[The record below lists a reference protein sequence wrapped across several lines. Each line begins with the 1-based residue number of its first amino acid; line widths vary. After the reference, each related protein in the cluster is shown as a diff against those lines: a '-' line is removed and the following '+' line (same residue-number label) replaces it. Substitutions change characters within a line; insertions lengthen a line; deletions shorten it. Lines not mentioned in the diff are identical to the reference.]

1 MCEKKARLLETSIDS
16 LVPSTSPFLVTTS
29 PPAPKPS
36 TINFFFFSLSAFSLR
51 AQKSISERG
60 NQRDRDRERAQARS
74 GGNKSKPKNDGLTPE
89 QRRERDAKAL
99 QEKAKKKAAAEQ
111 AGGINAG
118 TDSNTLMPPQ
128 VPFGTWDETER
139 SGTRRSVPRLARLKR
154 VKRAVPR
161 APLLSHCYS
170 SPHTHSIMA
179 SLPQPTQPLPPPFN
193 RPPPP
198 STVRPQMTLNP
209 HPPPSSSSTNTNA
222 NKTTSLAVTQNSRSK
237 ILESQKLKDKE
248 AKERKEETNNKIAS
262 RKAISVILRREAT
275 KALIE
280 KKKKGS
286 KRLLPKTVLEALH
299 ERITALR
306 WESALKV
313 FELLQEQLWY
323 RPNAAVYVKL
333 IVMLGKCK
341 QPEKAH
347 ELFEAMIEEGCDVN
361 TESYTAL
368 VSAYGRSGLF
378 HKAFSLLE
386 RMKTTPDCQ
395 PDVHTYSILI
405 KSCLQVF
412 AYDKVQALLSDME
425 VQGIRPNTI
434 TYNTLIDAY
443 GKSKRFA
450 EMEST
455 LVEMLSE
462 QDCEPDV
469 WTMNSVLRAFGNSGQ
484 IETMEKCFER
494 FQSAGIQAN
503 IMTFNILL
511 DSYGKA
517 GKYEKMSAV
526 MEYMQKYHYSWTIVT
541 YNVVIDAFGRAGDLK
556 QMEYLFRLM
565 RSERIKPSCV
575 TLCSLVRAYGLA
587 GKPEKI
593 EGVLRFV
600 ENSDVM
606 LDTVFFN
613 CLVDAYG
620 RMGCFA
626 EMKGVLEIM
635 EQKGCRPDKVTYRT
649 MIKAYST
656 NKMIGH
662 VKELRELMESAEGSQ
677 MTWSQREKP
686 DFQ

>member
-1 MCEKKARLLETSIDS
+1 
-16 LVPSTSPFLVTTS
+16 
-29 PPAPKPS
+29 
-36 TINFFFFSLSAFSLR
+36 
-51 AQKSISERG
+51 
-60 NQRDRDRERAQARS
+60 
-74 GGNKSKPKNDGLTPE
+74 
-89 QRRERDAKAL
+89 
-99 QEKAKKKAAAEQ
+99 
-111 AGGINAG
+111 
-118 TDSNTLMPPQ
+118 
-128 VPFGTWDETER
+128 
-139 SGTRRSVPRLARLKR
+139 
-154 VKRAVPR
+154 
-161 APLLSHCYS
+161 
-170 SPHTHSIMA
+170 MA
-179 SLPQPTQPLPPPFN
+179 SLPSPTQPPPPPFN
-193 RPPPP
+193 RPPVTKPV
-198 STVRPQMTLNP
+198 TVRSQTTLSPQALP
-209 HPPPSSSSTNTNA
+209 PPPSSSSTNSNS
-222 NKTTSLAVTQNSRSK
+222 NKTNSLTVTQRSRSK
-237 ILESQKLKDKE
+237 ILDIQKLKDKE
-248 AKERKEETNNKIAS
+248 AKERKEETNKKTAS

-275 KALIE
+275 KDLIE
-280 KKKKGS
+280 KKKGS
-286 KRLLPKTVLEALH
+286 KRLLPRTVLEAIH

-313 FELLQEQLWY
+313 FELLHEQQWY
-323 RPNAAVYVKL
+323 RPNAALYVKL

-347 ELFEAMIEEGCDVN
+347 ELFQAMIDEGCAVN
-361 TESYTAL
+361 HESYTAL

-378 HKAFSLLE
+378 DKAFSLLE
-386 RMKTTPDCQ
+386 QMKNIPDCQ

-425 VQGIRPNTI
+425 SQGIRPNTI

-443 GKSKRFA
+443 GKSKKFA

-469 WTMNSVLRAFGNSGQ
+469 WTMNSILRAFGNSGQ
-484 IETMEKCFER
+484 IETMEKCFEK

-517 GKYEKMSAV
+517 GNYEKMSAV

-565 RSERIKPSCV
+565 RSERMKPSCV
-575 TLCSLVRAYGLA
+575 TLCSLVRAYGL
-587 GKPEKI
+587 
-593 EGVLRFV
+593 
-600 ENSDVM
+600 
-606 LDTVFFN
+606 
-613 CLVDAYG
+613 
-620 RMGCFA
+620 A

-649 MIKAYST
+649 MIKAYSA

-662 VKELRELMESAEGSQ
+662 VKELRELMESTEGSQ
-677 MTWSQREKP
+677 MTWLHREKP
-686 DFQ
+686 DFR